1 MIEVCALFFRAAA
14 WRSFSK
20 QGLGVR
26 EDVGVLRPWGDLR
39 PAAACVFEG
48 YWLLPRVS
56 RGGRRRGGMGECGGF
71 RGSPGAE
78 GSISGPAGGTTRK
91 VSLGVSH
98 ASAIGIADAVGG
110 ARALSPRFSQ
120 PGRVVIRLCKGTAL
134 EEALDGLLV
143 RETFSEAPAG
153 CSATL
158 LSAASLFAPLA
169 RGIVG
174 GGSIPLFLVLPPGPR
189 AGPGG
194 SQAAICHSCREA
206 LKSLNFSNF

>member
-1 MIEVCALFFRAAA
+1 MDVCALFFRAAA

-26 EDVGVLRPWGDLR
+26 EEVGVLRPWGDLR
-39 PAAACVFEG
+39 PAAACVG
-48 YWLLPRVS
+48 GVYWLLPRVS
-56 RGGRRRGGMGECGGF
+56 RGGRRRGGPAL
-71 RGSPGAE
+71 RGRFWGSAGVE
-78 GSISGPAGGTTRK
+78 GSISGPAGGTTPALA
-91 VSLGVSH
+91 VGVSH
-98 ASAIGIADAVGG
+98 AGAIGIADAVGG

-143 RETFSEAPAG
+143 LETFSEAPAG

-158 LSAASLFAPLA
+158 LSNASLFAPLA

-174 GGSIPLFLVLPPGPR
+174 VGSSPHLGSAATGP
-189 AGPGG
+189 
-194 SQAAICHSCREA
+194 
-206 LKSLNFSNF
+206 